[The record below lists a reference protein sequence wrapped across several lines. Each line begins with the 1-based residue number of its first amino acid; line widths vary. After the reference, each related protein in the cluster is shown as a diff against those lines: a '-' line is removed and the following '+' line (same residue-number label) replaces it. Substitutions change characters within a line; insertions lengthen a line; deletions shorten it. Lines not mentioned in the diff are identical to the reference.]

1 VFSFDEFF
9 VMLNSLEKG
18 VTEKFALKL
27 YKKQMDRQ
35 AKQSSNKDQD
45 ALSMDTLVELLTQYK
60 IGGYGHYIFG

>member
-1 VFSFDEFF
+1 
-9 VMLNSLEKG
+9 MLNSLEKG

-35 AKQSSNKDQD
+35 AKHSSNSDQD